1 MHDQVHISESNG
13 IKVYRKIEG
22 SIEGSQFTHC
32 SGIAVRTSSTCSAI
46 YSNGLI

>member
-1 MHDQVHISESNG
+1 MIKSTSRSRMAF
-13 IKVYRKIEG
+13 KVYRKIEG